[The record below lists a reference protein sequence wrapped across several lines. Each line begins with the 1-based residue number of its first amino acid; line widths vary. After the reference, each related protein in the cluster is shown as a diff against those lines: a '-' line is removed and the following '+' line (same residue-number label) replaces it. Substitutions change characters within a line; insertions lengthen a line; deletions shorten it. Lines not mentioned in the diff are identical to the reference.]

1 MSRID
6 ELQKLHE
13 DDPKDADVMYMLAQE
28 HAKEGDPDEAVAWYD
43 KCLAVDPAYLY
54 AYFHK
59 ARALESAG
67 EIEDAKDALRE
78 GVKSAQVQRDEKALG
93 EIGAYLELL
102 EHGEV

>member
-1 MSRID
+1 MSRIE
-6 ELQKLHE
+6 ELNRLYE

-28 HAKEGDPDEAVAWYD
+28 HAKEGEHDEAVSWYD

-59 ARALESAG
+59 ARALEAAG
-67 EIEDAKDALRE
+67 DIGDAKDALRE
-78 GVKSAQVQRDEKALG
+78 GVKRAQVQKDEKAVG